1 MRSLRLAAAAA
12 TTLALVAT
20 GAPSGTAAVTPGAT
34 PQAVPADDRARS
46 GPSLRV
52 RTVVGDVDVPWDL
65 TFLPKGAM
73 LYTQRDRERI
83 SYRGPGGVRKIV
95 ADTPDGVWHE
105 GETGMMSIL
114 AARNFKQSRA
124 FYTCYGGYSNGNRDI
139 RVVKWKLNRKSND
152 ARRVKVIVKNLPT
165 TSGRHGG
172 CRLRFGSEGA
182 LYVGT
187 GDATIGTSPQ
197 NLKSGG
203 GKVLRV
209 KPKNGRG
216 LKSNPFA
223 GSDNPM
229 KRRVFTYGHRNV
241 QGLALRKDGRMWSVE
256 HGTYRDDE
264 VNLLRKGGNYGW
276 DPGPE
281 YDESTPMTDH
291 SLPGKQI
298 NARWSSGSPTIA
310 TSGGTW
316 ITGKRWGRWQ
326 GCLAVAALKDSSLRI
341 MKFGPGGHFK
351 RMWTPPAL
359 NGDFGRLRSVV
370 MGPHNAMYVTTS
382 NGGGGAGGDRILR
395 VTPRS

>member
-1 MRSLRLAAAAA
+1 MRSLRLTVVGAS
-12 TTLALVAT
+12 TLALMLT
-20 GAPSGTAAVTPGAT
+20 GAPSGTATIAPDVALRAT
-34 PQAVPADDRARS
+34 PADAQVRS
-46 GPSLRV
+46 GPALRV
-52 RTVVGDVDVPWDL
+52 RTVVGDVDIPWDL

-73 LYTQRDRERI
+73 LFTQRDRERI
-83 SYRGPGGVRKIV
+83 TYRAPGGARKIV
-95 ADTPDGVWHE
+95 ADTPAGVWHE

-114 AARNFKQSRA
+114 AARNFAKSRA
-124 FYTCYGGYSNGNRDI
+124 FYTCHGGFSDGRRDV
-139 RVVKWKLNRKSND
+139 RVVKWKLNRKNND
-152 ARRVKVIVKNLPT
+152 ARRVDVVVKNLPS

-172 CRLRFGSEGA
+172 CRLRFGAEGA

-187 GDATIGTSPQ
+187 GDAAIGTSPQ
-197 NLKSGG
+197 NLTSGG

-223 GSDNPM
+223 AADNAM

-264 VNLLRKGGNYGW
+264 VNRLRRGGDYGW
-276 DPGPE
+276 NPVPGYNE
-281 YDESTPMTDH
+281 DKPMTDH
-291 SLPGKQI
+291 SLPGKQV

-310 TSGGTW
+310 TSGATW
-316 ITGKRWGRWQ
+316 ITGKRWGKWQ
-326 GCLAVAALKDSSLRI
+326 GCLAVAALADASLRI

-370 MGPHNAMYVTTS
+370 MGPHNAMFVTTS
-382 NGGGGAGGDRILR
+382 NGGGGSGGDRILR